1 MRYDANNK
9 RYVTLCNSSTI
20 EPLFFKSHNQ
30 ILTIIFFLPIALFII
45 IIVYYASLHVQFL
58 LHHFVC
64 FLNRLNCSDQCVQT
78 KGYI

>member
-30 ILTIIFFLPIALFII
+30 ILTIILFFADCIFYYNYCVLCLIACSVSVASFLF
-45 IIVYYASLHVQFL
+45 VF
-58 LHHFVC
+58 
-64 FLNRLNCSDQCVQT
+64 
-78 KGYI
+78 